1 MSRELDILAREYQS
15 KKATV
20 MRKDLNL
27 YQTGMSILAS
37 SFLREIDSQSKRQ
50 KQPIVVLVAV
60 IAEPIESS
68 KH

>member
-1 MSRELDILAREYQS
+1 
-15 KKATV
+15 

-27 YQTGMSILAS
+27 YQTSMSIAAS
-37 SFLREIDSQSKRQ
+37 SFLREIDSQSKKQ

-60 IAEPIESS
+60 IAEPVEGS